1 MCNDY
6 SRSNLPLASGPTK
19 LSVPGFS
26 MDDTTADDLQDDTG
40 SDPNKRPWFIILNI
54 LYISS
59 HAMSSARREE
69 GGAFNCK

>member
-1 MCNDY
+1 
-6 SRSNLPLASGPTK
+6 
-19 LSVPGFS
+19 